1 MKKLLAIILAM
12 LIFTLC
18 ACVQENP
25 ETPDVPEEPKSD
37 AEISVPEESKNP
49 VSEEQNEPSTEED
62 TDLQEWVESLE
73 PIEVYDTK
81 NVYPWVIGEIFEII
95 MESEPEERKSI
106 ELLGI
111 EVCGGENEFFVD
123 YTYSCEAEDP
133 GHLFIRVRM
142 NNDGLYTLV
151 ARGGGPLGYGLQK
164 TDITLE
170 DIRKYVPQV
179 SFADAV
185 NAPTW
190 EYKEIELGT
199 KEQLDKWFYY
209 IDNIEKISGITI
221 SSVVIEEKELSEE
234 EAASFVDYFY
244 LLSPGTM
251 NEDTNPSSGLDI
263 YIYAYD
269 DAGEE
274 LWRMSLGGFGMVIE
288 FPDDSLQYRF
298 EVDDETKGNIFSFV
312 NK

>member
-1 MKKLLAIILAM
+1 MKKLLAIILVM
-12 LIFTLC
+12 LVLISALC

-62 TDLQEWVESLE
+62 TDLQEWVKSLE

-164 TDITLE
+164 TDITLDDVVLRIE
-170 DIRKYVPQV
+170 DVVGITLDEIV
-179 SFADAV
+179 SLEIQYR
-185 NAPTW
+185 N
-190 EYKEIELGT
+190 YKEI
-199 KEQLDKWFYY
+199 KSAVFK
-209 IDNIEKISGITI
+209 
-221 SSVVIEEKELSEE
+221 EE
-234 EAASFVDYFY
+234 EAKKLAPTLFAVEIAQFDKKKFNPVTGGDTKYIIETADGARIEIVDNGSITVGDGEKYSQQY
-244 LLSPGTM
+244 LLI
-251 NEDTNPSSGLDI
+251 DTD
-263 YIYAYD
+263 Y
-269 DAGEE
+269 
-274 LWRMSLGGFGMVIE
+274 SL
-288 FPDDSLQYRF
+288 
-298 EVDDETKGNIFSFV
+298 NIPENTV
-312 NK
+312 WNVTPQ

>member
-25 ETPDVPEEPKSD
+25 KTPDVPEEPKSD

-49 VSEEQNEPSTEED
+49 VSEEQNELSTEED

-95 MESEPEERKSI
+95 MESEPEERKST

-151 ARGGGPLGYGLQK
+151 ARGGGPLGYGLERN
-164 TDITLE
+164 DITLE
-170 DIRKYVPQV
+170 DIALRLEDVVDISLEEIVSLEIQYRNYEEIKSAVFKDEEAKKLAPALFAVEIEQFDKKKFNPVTGGDIKYVIETAGGTRIEIVDNGSVTV
-179 SFADAV
+179 SD
-185 NAPTW
+185 
-190 EYKEIELGT
+190 G
-199 KEQLDKWFYY
+199 
-209 IDNIEKISGITI
+209 EKYSQQ
-221 SSVVIEEKELSEE
+221 
-234 EAASFVDYFY
+234 Y
-244 LLSPGTM
+244 LLI
-251 NEDTNPSSGLDI
+251 DTDYSLDI
-263 YIYAYD
+263 P
-269 DAGEE
+269 ENTV
-274 LWRMSLGGFGMVIE
+274 WNVT
-288 FPDDSLQYRF
+288 PQ
-298 EVDDETKGNIFSFV
+298 
-312 NK
+312 

>member
-95 MESEPEERKSI
+95 MESEPEGRKSI

-164 TDITLE
+164 TDITLDDVVLRIE
-170 DIRKYVPQV
+170 DVVGITLDEIV
-179 SFADAV
+179 SLEIQYR
-185 NAPTW
+185 N
-190 EYKEIELGT
+190 YKEI
-199 KEQLDKWFYY
+199 KSAVFK
-209 IDNIEKISGITI
+209 
-221 SSVVIEEKELSEE
+221 EE
-234 EAASFVDYFY
+234 EAKKLASTLFAVEIAQFDKKKFNPVTGGDTKYIIETGDGARIEIVDNGSITVGDGEKYSQQY
-244 LLSPGTM
+244 LLI
-251 NEDTNPSSGLDI
+251 DTD
-263 YIYAYD
+263 Y
-269 DAGEE
+269 
-274 LWRMSLGGFGMVIE
+274 SL
-288 FPDDSLQYRF
+288 
-298 EVDDETKGNIFSFV
+298 NIPENTV
-312 NK
+312 WNVTPQ